1 MRCNGASLMAGGG
14 AVCLNFDTGLMQNI
28 IESLISGGDK
38 LGGVQ
43 IHCSPY
49 ERWVNFRSG
58 FTLSEVQW
66 DGFLLNWLNLANPS
80 GHLNANQM
88 LMLNFSLSLKSHWQ
102 PCDSFMPVS
111 EYRRMI

>member
-14 AVCLNFDTGLMQNI
+14 AVCLNFGTGLMQNI
-28 IESLISGGDK
+28 IESFISGGDK

-49 ERWVNFRSG
+49 ERVNFRSG

-66 DGFLLNWLNLANPS
+66 GGFLLK
-80 GHLNANQM
+80 GTR
-88 LMLNFSLSLKSHWQ
+88 LS
-102 PCDSFMPVS
+102 PRYVVNM
-111 EYRRMI
+111 EYLGNRRTKMEFVFCAWSVYGI

>member
-1 MRCNGASLMAGGG
+1 MMRCNGASLMAGGG

-49 ERWVNFRSG
+49 ERWVG
-58 FTLSEVQW
+58 
-66 DGFLLNWLNLANPS
+66 G
-80 GHLNANQM
+80 
-88 LMLNFSLSLKSHWQ
+88 
-102 PCDSFMPVS
+102 
-111 EYRRMI
+111 